1 MDKNRTAASSPH
13 IDTLHIDHGVNGD
26 PPPPRRPADP
36 QPLGPGYLWNGTYQQ
51 LIPIL
56 PPDHPDYLQNRQL
69 ITETIRRWDR
79 GER

>member
-1 MDKNRTAASSPH
+1 VDCF
-13 IDTLHIDHGVNGD
+13 HIDHGVNGE
-26 PPPPRRPADP
+26 PPPRRPANP
-36 QPLGPGYLWNGTYQQ
+36 QQLGPAYLWNGTYQQ

-56 PPDHPDYLQNRQL
+56 PEHHPDYLQNRQL